1 MDHGCPTAPRQRFGQ
16 TAAVRPSCARL
27 RNQGAHRH
35 NASGRP
41 GLRQFPEFL
50 AELLARHIAAR
61 GIGVDQPEEL
71 LFVAPSGGPVR
82 ATNFRNRVWAPAV
95 KAAGLAGQGLTLH
108 HLRHSAV
115 GYLVDASAPLPVM
128 QQRMGNA
135 SIRTTLDVYGH
146 VLPSTDRAA
155 TKHLQELFTTERAA
169 SPERSVGD

>member
-1 MDHGCPTAPRQRFGQ
+1 M
-16 TAAVRPSCARL
+16 
-27 RNQGAHRH
+27 
-35 NASGRP
+35 
-41 GLRQFPEFL
+41 
-50 AELLARHIAAR
+50 
-61 GIGVDQPEEL
+61 DQPEEL

-108 HLRHSAV
+108 HLRHSRRRLP
-115 GYLVDASAPLPVM
+115 GRRQRPSAVM
-128 QQRMGNA
+128 QQRMGHA